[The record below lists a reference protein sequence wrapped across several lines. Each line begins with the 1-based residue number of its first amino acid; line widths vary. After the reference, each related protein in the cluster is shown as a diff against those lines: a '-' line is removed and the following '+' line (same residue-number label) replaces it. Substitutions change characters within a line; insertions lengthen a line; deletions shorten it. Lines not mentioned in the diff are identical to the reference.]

1 MRFPGG
7 AVGNFYHFGKSGY
20 GFDFAEIDQYHDG
33 KVPKRARGLEN
44 SRIKKNQHQDYI
56 DDFIQLAQ
64 ETNSKA
70 VLVANLFVD
79 NNDILLMI
87 EKLVTNNIEV
97 VGVELGSELSNR
109 SYFTKGYTIEDYIVS
124 AKRCSKKIKDKYP
137 NLKTA
142 VVVAPLGKRK
152 GHRHNVWNEKLSKL
166 DFYDAIIIHSYAK
179 VINGKDKE
187 GQMVFEEAEGKNKT
201 EAFEIYK
208 NRAIDYLTNE
218 YPKQVQEYVRIFNKP
233 IWVTEWNL
241 QMSKTTGNTL
251 LQSLFVANYL
261 LELLS
266 SPDLKNNFTF
276 SFSSNKKLGILGG
289 VAAAIAIIV
298 IVGFTA
304 INTPI
309 DSTVSSTASNPLL
322 VNIDQT
328 TYQRA
333 DIISISGD
341 TNSYTKSVELSIEN
355 TNGVK
360 IWKEIINPKN
370 DGQFSTLIIAGG
382 GGWEN
387 NGVYTLKA
395 VQDDLASEIEF
406 KIIA

>member
-1 MRFPGG
+1 MTFITDLDDLIRHHHGD
-7 AVGNFYHFGKSGY
+7 VKKLREIRDTIRHDNFITTEDKNYVESLITMH
-20 GFDFAEIDQYHDG
+20 
-33 KVPKRARGLEN
+33 L
-44 SRIKKNQHQDYI
+44 KNQPLDKSLSRKQP
-56 DDFIQLAQ
+56 
-64 ETNSKA
+64 
-70 VLVANLFVD
+70 
-79 NNDILLMI
+79 DI
-87 EKLVTNNIEV
+87 
-97 VGVELGSELSNR
+97 
-109 SYFTKGYTIEDYIVS
+109 
-124 AKRCSKKIKDKYP
+124 KIK
-137 NLKTA
+137 L
-142 VVVAPLGKRK
+142 
-152 GHRHNVWNEKLSKL
+152 
-166 DFYDAIIIHSYAK
+166 
-179 VINGKDKE
+179 
-187 GQMVFEEAEGKNKT
+187 Q
-201 EAFEIYK
+201 
-208 NRAIDYLTNE
+208 
-218 YPKQVQEYVRIFNKP
+218 PKP
-233 IWVTEWNL
+233 T
-241 QMSKTTGNTL
+241 
-251 LQSLFVANYL
+251 
-261 LELLS
+261 LS

-276 SFSSNKKLGILGG
+276 NFSSNKKLGILGG

-298 IVGFTA
+298 IMGFTA

>member
-1 MRFPGG
+1 LTFITDLDDLIRHHHGD
-7 AVGNFYHFGKSGY
+7 VKKLREIRDTIRHDNFITTEDKNYVESLITVH
-20 GFDFAEIDQYHDG
+20 
-33 KVPKRARGLEN
+33 L
-44 SRIKKNQHQDYI
+44 KNQPLDK
-56 DDFIQLAQ
+56 
-64 ETNSKA
+64 S
-70 VLVANLFVD
+70 
-79 NNDILLMI
+79 
-87 EKLVTNNIEV
+87 
-97 VGVELGSELSNR
+97 LSR
-109 SYFTKGYTIEDYIVS
+109 KQPDT
-124 AKRCSKKIKDKYP
+124 KIK
-137 NLKTA
+137 L
-142 VVVAPLGKRK
+142 
-152 GHRHNVWNEKLSKL
+152 
-166 DFYDAIIIHSYAK
+166 
-179 VINGKDKE
+179 
-187 GQMVFEEAEGKNKT
+187 Q
-201 EAFEIYK
+201 
-208 NRAIDYLTNE
+208 
-218 YPKQVQEYVRIFNKP
+218 PKP
-233 IWVTEWNL
+233 T
-241 QMSKTTGNTL
+241 
-251 LQSLFVANYL
+251 
-261 LELLS
+261 LS

-395 VQDDLASEIEF
+395 VQDNLASEIEF

>member
-1 MRFPGG
+1 MTFITDLDDLIRHHHGD
-7 AVGNFYHFGKSGY
+7 VKKLREIRDTVRHDNFITTEDKNYVESLITIH
-20 GFDFAEIDQYHDG
+20 
-33 KVPKRARGLEN
+33 L
-44 SRIKKNQHQDYI
+44 KNQPLDKSLSRKQP
-56 DDFIQLAQ
+56 
-64 ETNSKA
+64 ET
-70 VLVANLFVD
+70 
-79 NNDILLMI
+79 
-87 EKLVTNNIEV
+87 
-97 VGVELGSELSNR
+97 
-109 SYFTKGYTIEDYIVS
+109 
-124 AKRCSKKIKDKYP
+124 KIK
-137 NLKTA
+137 L
-142 VVVAPLGKRK
+142 
-152 GHRHNVWNEKLSKL
+152 
-166 DFYDAIIIHSYAK
+166 
-179 VINGKDKE
+179 
-187 GQMVFEEAEGKNKT
+187 Q
-201 EAFEIYK
+201 
-208 NRAIDYLTNE
+208 
-218 YPKQVQEYVRIFNKP
+218 PKP
-233 IWVTEWNL
+233 T
-241 QMSKTTGNTL
+241 
-251 LQSLFVANYL
+251 
-261 LELLS
+261 LS
-266 SPDLKNNFTF
+266 SPDLKNNFAF

-309 DSTVSSTASNPLL
+309 DSIVSSTTNNPLL

-360 IWKEIINPKN
+360 IWKEVINPKN

-406 KIIA
+406 RIVA

>member
-1 MRFPGG
+1 MTFITDLDDLIRHRHG
-7 AVGNFYHFGKSGY
+7 
-20 GFDFAEIDQYHDG
+20 D
-33 KVPKRARGLEN
+33 
-44 SRIKKNQHQDYI
+44 IKKLREIRDTIRHDNFVTTEDKNYVESLITIHLKNQPLDK
-56 DDFIQLAQ
+56 
-64 ETNSKA
+64 S
-70 VLVANLFVD
+70 
-79 NNDILLMI
+79 
-87 EKLVTNNIEV
+87 
-97 VGVELGSELSNR
+97 LSR
-109 SYFTKGYTIEDYIVS
+109 KQPDT
-124 AKRCSKKIKDKYP
+124 KIK
-137 NLKTA
+137 L
-142 VVVAPLGKRK
+142 
-152 GHRHNVWNEKLSKL
+152 
-166 DFYDAIIIHSYAK
+166 
-179 VINGKDKE
+179 
-187 GQMVFEEAEGKNKT
+187 Q
-201 EAFEIYK
+201 
-208 NRAIDYLTNE
+208 
-218 YPKQVQEYVRIFNKP
+218 PKP
-233 IWVTEWNL
+233 T
-241 QMSKTTGNTL
+241 
-251 LQSLFVANYL
+251 
-261 LELLS
+261 LS

-276 SFSSNKKLGILGG
+276 NFSSNKKLGILGG

-360 IWKEIINPKN
+360 IWKETINPKN

-395 VQDDLASEIEF
+395 VQDDSASEIEF
-406 KIIA
+406 KITA

>member
-1 MRFPGG
+1 LTFITDLDDLIRHHHGD
-7 AVGNFYHFGKSGY
+7 VKKLREIRDTIRHDNFITTEDKNYVESLITMH
-20 GFDFAEIDQYHDG
+20 
-33 KVPKRARGLEN
+33 L
-44 SRIKKNQHQDYI
+44 KNQPLDK
-56 DDFIQLAQ
+56 
-64 ETNSKA
+64 S
-70 VLVANLFVD
+70 
-79 NNDILLMI
+79 
-87 EKLVTNNIEV
+87 
-97 VGVELGSELSNR
+97 
-109 SYFTKGYTIEDYIVS
+109 VS
-124 AKRCSKKIKDKYP
+124 RKQPDTKIK
-137 NLKTA
+137 L
-142 VVVAPLGKRK
+142 
-152 GHRHNVWNEKLSKL
+152 
-166 DFYDAIIIHSYAK
+166 
-179 VINGKDKE
+179 
-187 GQMVFEEAEGKNKT
+187 Q
-201 EAFEIYK
+201 
-208 NRAIDYLTNE
+208 
-218 YPKQVQEYVRIFNKP
+218 PKP
-233 IWVTEWNL
+233 T
-241 QMSKTTGNTL
+241 
-251 LQSLFVANYL
+251 
-261 LELLS
+261 LS

-276 SFSSNKKLGILGG
+276 NFSSNKKLGILGG

-360 IWKEIINPKN
+360 IWKEVINPKN